1 MAANFDTTNYGSMC
15 GAVPPPVVS
24 GQALAVIADP
34 NLFQRY
40 MRSTFPVA
48 RCVDHL
54 YSVHVWASRAIETEY
69 NTPEHYAE
77 ERKRYV
83 AMRAEKKP
91 RKAPPPSSSQP
102 RPRLDDSRS
111 RAGRWCLSGML

>member
-69 NTPEHYAE
+69 NTPEHYVE
-77 ERKRYV
+77 ERKRRFEKLAKKKEKEKCRRLAAAAAAEDAAPLV
-83 AMRAEKKP
+83 AVPTVEVT
-91 RKAPPPSSSQP
+91 
-102 RPRLDDSRS
+102 
-111 RAGRWCLSGML
+111 